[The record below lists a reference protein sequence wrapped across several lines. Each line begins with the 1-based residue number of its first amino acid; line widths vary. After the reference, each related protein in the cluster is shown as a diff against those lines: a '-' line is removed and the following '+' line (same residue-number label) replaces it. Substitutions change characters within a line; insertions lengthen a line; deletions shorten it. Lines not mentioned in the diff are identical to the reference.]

1 MFANIKSEINMELE
15 SKICKYRNCEID
27 ISKMRKDAIFCCRKH
42 KTYEN
47 IYKKR
52 EKNKKGIQIY
62 NI

>member
-1 MFANIKSEINMELE
+1 MKLD
-15 SKICKYRNCEID
+15 SKICKYRNCDID
-27 ISKMRKDAIFCCRKH
+27 ISKMRKDSIFCCRKH

-52 EKNKKGIQIY
+52 EKIKKGNQPQVIQIY

>member
-1 MFANIKSEINMELE
+1 MELN
-15 SKICKYRNCEID
+15 SKICKYRNCDID

-52 EKNKKGIQIY
+52 EKIKKGHTDL
-62 NI
+62 